1 MSARA
6 FEAFLTR
13 VYTDVGA
20 RARFKANPREEA
32 RRAGLTDAE
41 CAALEK
47 IDWVGLEM
55 AAKSFANKRQMKRQQ
70 RSHFSPARRLYRLI
84 VQCSSFFSL
93 RRKLHPPS
101 AG

>member
-13 VYTDVGA
+13 VYADVGA

-32 RRAGLTDAE
+32 RRAGLTDEE
-41 CAALEK
+41 CAELEK

-70 RSHFSPARRLYRLI
+70 RSHFSPTRRLYRLI
-84 VQCSSFFSL
+84 AQCSSFF
-93 RRKLHPPS
+93 HWD
-101 AG
+101 